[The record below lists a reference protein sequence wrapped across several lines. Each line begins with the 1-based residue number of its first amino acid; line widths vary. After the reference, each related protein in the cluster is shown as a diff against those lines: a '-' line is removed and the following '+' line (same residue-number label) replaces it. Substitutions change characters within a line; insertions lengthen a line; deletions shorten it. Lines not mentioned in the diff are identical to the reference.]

1 MWIDDGGMI
10 SIVKGGYTPA
20 YKASQYGHLDVLK
33 FLVEAKANVN
43 KWDEVW
49 SRA

>member
-10 SIVKGGYTPA
+10 SIVKIGATPVL
-20 YKASQYGHLDVLK
+20 KASQNGHLDVLK

>member
-10 SIVKGGYTPA
+10 SIVKEGATPA
-20 YKASQYGHLDVLK
+20 LKASQKGHLDVLK